1 MPDEVFPESITEK
14 IEKLNELIMQKV
26 VEQEDEG
33 WILQAVDEADA
44 DREQSKLLLMSTM
57 SRTGRNWTRKL
68 KSRLLELWTRLTE
81 AAWRIQWNPSRR
93 VQLVKTSQLELNL
106 LLAVFLR
113 TKMQA
118 RPLCALD
125 INRRPV

>member
-44 DREQSKLLLMSTM
+44 DREQSKLLLRSTM

>member
-44 DREQSKLLLMSTM
+44 DREQSKLLLRSTM
-57 SRTGRNWTRKL
+57 SRTGRNWTRK
-68 KSRLLELWTRLTE
+68 LWTRLTE